1 MKITKNINARYN
13 INTGMWAIRN
23 NGMIIAQG
31 QGINTYGKAYADIE
45 KTTTKK
51 IVERFI
57 Y

>member
-1 MKITKNINARYN
+1 MKTTKNINARYN
-13 INTGMWAIRN
+13 INTGMWAIRD

-31 QGINTYGKAYADIE
+31 QGISTYGEALANVE
-45 KTTTKK
+45 KTATKR

>member
-1 MKITKNINARYN
+1 MKTTKNINARYD

-23 NGMIIAQG
+23 DGMIIAQG
-31 QGINTYGKAYADIE
+31 QGIDAYGKAYADIE
-45 KTTTKK
+45 KTTNKR